1 MPLAQPMEGGHGERE
16 PRLTIR
22 PPAVHNFLA
31 VAHNG
36 QHRAHGRHE
45 PTVLPRT
52 AGPPCAGG
60 RIPRRGLAGGIAP
73 DAQAAVDVAHAPRKG
88 GGGAMG
94 RGTIPPHHQALRMQ
108 EQTACAPDHPALVG
122 QALPTDLLGPAACA
136 PRVDPLDP
144 RGVKD
149 AEHGRSRQEGPRPVL
164 MRLEETKEP
173 RPLGQAG
180 EQRAVVAR
188 QPAIKR
194 PIPPTFEGRQPP
206 QGAPRTG
213 PAGRL
218 GGGGDGVQRLIDV
231 GEQSDDH
238 IPWRHAAL
246 LSGEG
251 GHADE
256 HGRGVCRQPAHTCA
270 LRVWKVLCYL

>member
-1 MPLAQPMEGGHGERE
+1 MPLDQPMEGGHGERE

-22 PPAVHNFLA
+22 PPAVHNFLE

-45 PTVLPRT
+45 HTVLPRT
-52 AGPPCAGG
+52 AGPQCAGG

-73 DAQAAVDVAHAPRKG
+73 DAQAAVDVAHEPRKG

-94 RGTIPPHHQALRMQ
+94 RGTIPPHHQALLMP
-108 EQTACAPDHPALVG
+108 EQTAWAPDHPALVG

-149 AEHGRSRQEGPRPVL
+149 AEHGRSRQEGPRPVV
-164 MRLEETKEP
+164 MRRAETQEP
-173 RPLGQAG
+173 HAFGHAG
-180 EQRAVVAR
+180 EQRVVVAR

-218 GGGGDGVQRLIDV
+218 GGVGMACSGSSTWENKAMMKSQVVMRLSCKGKDV
-231 GEQSDDH
+231 TLTSVEE
-238 IPWRHAAL
+238 W
-246 LSGEG
+246 
-251 GHADE
+251 
-256 HGRGVCRQPAHTCA
+256 
-270 LRVWKVLCYL
+270 